1 MNLERIANGATIF
14 IDANIFIYAV
24 GLKSVQCRQLLRRC
38 ASRAVVGK
46 TTTAVIA
53 EVCHRRML
61 IEARAKGILPA
72 KAAPQELA
80 KKRALIGQLTDYE
93 QEVRDL
99 LAGEIKVEPVLPED
113 FSVALLLQKQFGLLT
128 NDSLNL
134 AVAKRLGLT
143 EIVTADSDFAAVN
156 GFVVYGPDDLP
167 GSMPSAQPS

>member
-1 MNLERIANGATIF
+1 MNLEQVLNGSTVF

-24 GLKSVQCRQLLRRC
+24 GQKSQQCRQLLRRC
-38 ASRAVVGK
+38 ASRAVTGK

-72 KAAPQELA
+72 KATPQDLA
-80 KKRALIGQLTDYE
+80 KKRTMLTRLTDYE

-99 LAGEIKVEPVLPED
+99 LAGEVRVEPVLVED
-113 FSVALLLQKQFGLLT
+113 FPVALVLQKQFGLLT

-143 EIVTADSDFAAVN
+143 EIATADADFTAAQ
-156 GFVVYGPDDLP
+156 GFVVYSPDDLP
-167 GSMPSAQPS
+167 GPLPSSP